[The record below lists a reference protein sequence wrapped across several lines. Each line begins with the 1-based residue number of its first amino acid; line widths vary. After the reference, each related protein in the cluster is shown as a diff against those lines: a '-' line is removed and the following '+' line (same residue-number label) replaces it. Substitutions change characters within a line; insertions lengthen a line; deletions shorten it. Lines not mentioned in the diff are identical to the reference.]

1 MLGAMIIGGLVAGL
15 LCGLVPFFVG
25 KNKGQQDLGT
35 VALLVCAVCG
45 MILGILLAVPVAI
58 VFTVV
63 IVNKAKKT
71 ATGDNRITAGV
82 SPALPSSGDV
92 CSKCAAKLE
101 PGAQFCAQCGN
112 PRS

>member
-1 MLGAMIIGGLVAGL
+1 MLGAMIIGGLVAGF

-35 VALLVCAVCG
+35 VALLVCAACG
-45 MILGILLAVPVAI
+45 MVLGILLALPAAI
-58 VFTVV
+58 VFTIV
-63 IVNKAKKT
+63 IVNKASKA
-71 ATGDNRITAGV
+71 ATGDNRLTAGV

-92 CSKCAAKLE
+92 CPKCTAKLE
-101 PGAQFCAQCGN
+101 PEAKFCALCGN